1 MSGGIPETT
10 SEADLMRQQ
19 ADVLSN
25 LLDVGRKL
33 HSYSDTQEMIESILT
48 HARLLSGADAGSMFL
63 VDQNQLKFVSV
74 QNDQI
79 DTSSISENLL
89 GRKMPATMNS
99 LAGFAALT
107 GEIVNIPDSYNL
119 PAGSPFRINREFD
132 SATGYRT
139 ESILAVPLNCP
150 DGTCVGVLQ
159 LINHIDHDGQ
169 KGSFED
175 PADSGVLLLASSAA
189 VTVHNAI
196 LQERLYQS
204 HLGTIY
210 RLAVVAEY
218 RDNDTGEHIKRVSRT
233 SELIARALGMDED
246 LTERIKHASQMH
258 DVGKV
263 AIPDSILLKPGHLTP
278 AQRTTMEKHT
288 TIAAEILSDPEDDVL
303 AMGRDIALNHHE
315 RWDGQGYPN
324 GISGNDIPLS
334 ARIVAVADV
343 FDAIVSHRCYKASCS
358 IDVAMDIVS
367 KDSGHHFDPEVTKAF
382 FTVIDEILESYP
394 QPETSC

>member
-1 MSGGIPETT
+1 
-10 SEADLMRQQ
+10 
-19 ADVLSN
+19 
-25 LLDVGRKL
+25 
-33 HSYSDTQEMIESILT
+33 
-48 HARLLSGADAGSMFL
+48 
-63 VDQNQLKFVSV
+63 
-74 QNDQI
+74 
-79 DTSSISENLL
+79 
-89 GRKMPATMNS
+89 
-99 LAGFAALT
+99 
-107 GEIVNIPDSYNL
+107 
-119 PAGSPFRINREFD
+119 
-132 SATGYRT
+132 
-139 ESILAVPLNCP
+139 
-150 DGTCVGVLQ
+150 
-159 LINHIDHDGQ
+159 
-169 KGSFED
+169 
-175 PADSGVLLLASSAA
+175 
-189 VTVHNAI
+189 
-196 LQERLYQS
+196 
-204 HLGTIY
+204 
-210 RLAVVAEY
+210 VVAEY

-278 AQRTTMEKHT
+278 SQRTTMEKHA

-343 FDAIVSHRCYKASCS
+343 FDAVVSHRCYKATCS

-382 FTVIDEILESYP
+382 FSVIDEILESYP